1 MRFCSG
7 FAIEPD
13 AISEAV
19 IDRYVEHRERTTA
32 RPSDAASRRI
42 LARLWNAGIG
52 KIDGWPE
59 VRLMEPPVK
68 GAAGPAWEDFPEG
81 LRTHVE
87 RYLTGLSNIH
97 RNKDGQ
103 RSRPCKPSTL
113 TTRTRELVAAAR
125 MAVKAGIPIESLT
138 SSSAMI
144 CPDIAE
150 KILDGYFR
158 KDGEIPKNY
167 TINLSCRFVGLAHAI
182 GGFDEEAIRR
192 LGDLRLAL
200 EAYREDGMTEKNLAL
215 IRLVLTNGVW
225 SRVVDLPEQLM
236 QQARLQRRHASWL
249 RSLLRWRF

>member
-1 MRFCSG
+1 
-7 FAIEPD
+7 
-13 AISEAV
+13 
-19 IDRYVEHRERTTA
+19 
-32 RPSDAASRRI
+32 

-113 TTRTRELVAAAR
+113 TTRKRELVAAAR

-167 TINLSCRFVGLAHAI
+167 TINLSCRFCRPSPCDR
-182 GGFDEEAIRR
+182 GFR
-192 LGDLRLAL
+192 
-200 EAYREDGMTEKNLAL
+200 
-215 IRLVLTNGVW
+215 
-225 SRVVDLPEQLM
+225 
-236 QQARLQRRHASWL
+236 
-249 RSLLRWRF
+249 